1 MIKKIIILFYFSLVF
16 NVVSGQT
23 YYPLSGAQPQ
33 FVIDWSN
40 PNLITTDNDWSN
52 IPYLRGFRGDGLTIN
67 PDIDPRTVS
76 ADGTGT
82 PVVIFAN
89 QTDPNTFNADGF
101 AEFESLPNPTIA
113 FRASNTASAP
123 FLMLYVNTLNPV
135 WGFSPTIRFLLRD
148 IDGTA
153 NNATQ
158 QVSVQYRVGESGPF
172 IPADEFFHVFPSGD
186 YFGGYHPDATKG
198 PFLQG
203 HEAYCEFGFP
213 LSCQNQAK
221 VQVRIMITNA
231 TGGNEWLGIDDISF
245 GGYFL
250 LPIKLHSFS
259 AVEKPSSVVLTWN
272 AATENIME
280 HFEIERS
287 VDGMNYIKLVDVVAK
302 GVGTHDYIFTDVV
315 PVNGTGFYR
324 LKLINRD
331 GSYMYSK
338 IVTAGYQ
345 SKDIVISRLYPAV
358 AASKID
364 LVIIANKNLPALL
377 QIQNTQGAII
387 KTSSVKLAAGSNTIP
402 VDVANLPAG
411 NYFIRL
417 NVNGTSFTERFIK
430 Q

>member
-1 MIKKIIILFYFSLVF
+1 MTKKIIIAFYFSLAF
-16 NVVSGQT
+16 TAVSGQT

-52 IPYLRGFRGDGLTIN
+52 VPYLRGFRGDGLTVN
-67 PDIDPRTVS
+67 PDVDPRTVTT
-76 ADGTGT
+76 DGTGT

-101 AEFESLPNPTIA
+101 AEFEVLSNPTIA
-113 FRASNTASAP
+113 FRASNTANAP
-123 FLMLYVNTLNPV
+123 FLMMYINTLNPV
-135 WGFSPTIRFLLRD
+135 WGFSPSIRFLLRD

-172 IPADEFFHVFPSGD
+172 IPADEFFHVLPAGD

-213 LSCQNQAK
+213 LSCQNQPK

-245 GGYFL
+245 GGYYL
-250 LPIKLHSFS
+250 LPIKLHSFL
-259 AVEKPSSVVLTWN
+259 AVEKNNSVVLSWN
-272 AATENIME
+272 AATENTME

-287 VDGMNYIKLVDVVAK
+287 VDGMGYIKLADIFAK
-302 GVGTHDYIFTDVV
+302 GTGTHDYSFTDLV
-315 PVNGTGFYR
+315 PVNGTGYYR

-331 GSYMYSK
+331 GSYFYSK
-338 IVTAGYQ
+338 TVTAEYLP
-345 SKDIVISRLYPAV
+345 KDVVINRLYPAV
-358 AASKID
+358 AGSKIN
-364 LVIIANKNLPALL
+364 LAITANKDLPALL
-377 QIQNTQGAII
+377 QIQNAQGAII
-387 KTSSVKLAAGSNTIP
+387 KNSSVKLAAGSNSIP
-402 VDVANLPAG
+402 VDVSNLPGG

-417 NVNGTSFTERFIK
+417 NVNGNSFTQRFIK

>member
-1 MIKKIIILFYFSLVF
+1 MIKKIIILFYFSLIF
-16 NVVSGQT
+16 IAVSGQT
-23 YYPLSGAQPQ
+23 YYPLTGAQPQ

-40 PNLITTDNDWSN
+40 TNLITIDNDWSN
-52 IPYLRGFRGDGLTIN
+52 IPYLRGFRGDGLTVS
-67 PDIDPRTVS
+67 PDVDPRTVT
-76 ADGTGT
+76 ADGTNT

-89 QTDPNTFNADGF
+89 QADPNSFNADGF
-101 AEFESLPNPTIA
+101 AEFETLPNPTIA
-113 FRASNTASAP
+113 IRASNTASAP

-135 WGFSPTIRFLLRD
+135 WGFSPAIRFLLRD

-158 QVSVQYRVGESGPF
+158 QVSVQYRIGESGPF

-245 GGYFL
+245 GGYYL

-259 AVEKPSSVVLTWN
+259 AVEKNGSVVLNWN

-280 HFEIERS
+280 HFEMERS
-287 VDGMNYIKLVDVVAK
+287 MNGVNYSKLADVIAK
-302 GVGTHDYIFTDVV
+302 GTGNHDYSFTDAA
-315 PVNGTGFYR
+315 PINGTGYYR
-324 LKLINRD
+324 LKLVSRD
-331 GSYMYSK
+331 GSYIYSK
-338 IVTAGYQ
+338 TVTAECLV
-345 SKDIVISRLYPAV
+345 KDIVINRLYPAV
-358 AASKID
+358 TASKIN
-364 LVIIANKNLPALL
+364 LVITANKDLQALL
-377 QIQNTQGAII
+377 QIQNTQGAVI
-387 KTSSVKLAAGSNTIP
+387 KTSSVKLAAGSNNIP
-402 VDVANLPAG
+402 FDVGNLPAG

-417 NVNGTSFTERFIK
+417 NVNGSSFTERFIK